1 MINQRDSESQT
12 SSKTKNPKKQ
22 DCGPVRL
29 EINRSTRTNI
39 RRTCAVSGE
48 RGNTVRMSYCWAQ
61 HYSYLEG
68 LVMRTTRSV
77 MAVRLR
83 ALAVWGNSLAGSG
96 VYPELCMWRNEK
108 TEPRPRAFLQ
118 ELTIL
123 LTNQDGGVARS
134 TRTHLL
140 GHAWQ
145 IAL

>member
-1 MINQRDSESQT
+1 M
-12 SSKTKNPKKQ
+12 
-22 DCGPVRL
+22 
-29 EINRSTRTNI
+29 NI

-83 ALAVWGNSLAGSG
+83 ALAVWGNSLDLGAIHSS
-96 VYPELCMWRNEK
+96 VWRNEK
-108 TEPRPRAFLQ
+108 TDPRPRAFLQ